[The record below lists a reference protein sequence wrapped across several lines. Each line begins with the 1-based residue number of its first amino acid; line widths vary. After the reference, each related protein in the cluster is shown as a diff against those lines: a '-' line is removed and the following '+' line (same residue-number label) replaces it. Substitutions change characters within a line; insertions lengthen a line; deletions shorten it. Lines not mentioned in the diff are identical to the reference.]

1 MFFFYETQGITVYLT
16 FKMDFKNGA
25 SLILYETIENL
36 KNFTLLKFYY
46 FVTISE
52 IIHVRSIF

>member
-1 MFFFYETQGITVYLT
+1 MFFFYGTQGITVYLT